1 MILGRGCVVILVFH
15 LFFNEMGSFPSQIYE
30 ANLLWKWSVW
40 RDVIKE
46 KETSQQG
53 RVGVNSKYIDDTS
66 DDREVV
72 NVRKENQEEFGQ
84 HSNPGVNYS
93 KVHTLA
99 HPCYTEEEY

>member
-1 MILGRGCVVILVFH
+1 M
-15 LFFNEMGSFPSQIYE
+15 
-30 ANLLWKWSVW
+30 
-40 RDVIKE
+40 IKE
-46 KETSQQG
+46 KETAHQS
-53 RVGVNSKYIDDTS
+53 RVGVNSKHTDGTS
-66 DDREVV
+66 GDRQVV